1 MNFAID
7 KKQLNMSGLE
17 IMRKA
22 SYAFFRDPK
31 SGEESF
37 VRRLH
42 GEFYP
47 RFHLY
52 LSEERGHLVFN
63 LHLDQ
68 KKQSYAGSHKHSAD
82 YDGPVVAEET
92 ERIKQVILHLLHSQ

>member
-7 KKQLNMSGLE
+7 KNRLNSSGLE
-17 IMRKA
+17 IMHRA
-22 SYAFFRDPK
+22 GYAFFRDPK

-37 VRRLH
+37 VRRPY
-42 GEFYP
+42 GDFYP

-52 LSEERGHLVFN
+52 LSEKNGHLVFN

-68 KKQSYAGSHKHSAD
+68 KKASYAGSHKHNAD
-82 YDGPVVAEET
+82 YDGEVVQT
-92 ERIKQVILHLLHSQ
+92 EINRLKQVILGLIKS

>member
-1 MNFAID
+1 
-7 KKQLNMSGLE
+7 MSGFD
-17 IMRKA
+17 IMRRA

-37 VRRLH
+37 VRRIQ

-68 KKQSYAGSHKHSAD
+68 KKASYEGSHKHNAD
-82 YDGPVVAEET
+82 YDGSVVAEEIN
-92 ERIKQVILHLLHSQ
+92 RIKQVILNLLHSQ

>member
-17 IMRKA
+17 IMRRA

-31 SGEESF
+31 SGQESF
-37 VRRLH
+37 VRRLR

-68 KKQSYAGSHKHSAD
+68 KKASYEGSHKHSAD
-82 YDGPVVAEET
+82 YDGPVVAEEIN
-92 ERIKQVILHLLHSQ
+92 RIKQVILNLLHSQ